1 MTDTEE
7 RQRADT
13 ATKFTT
19 GFIQWRYV
27 FCVSSKITYFF
38 EELLKAL
45 HDASSSNPNLH
56 RPATDLLK
64 SWETNH
70 FGQYLI
76 GLCQVLQDPNV
87 DPHVRQLAGLQI
99 KVCVGGGRT
108 EETQDALTKRYMG
121 LSQETRTHL
130 RDAVNFKIFVPK
142 ETSFRLFFILFYCFF
157 LSFFFF

>member
-1 MTDTEE
+1 M
-7 RQRADT
+7 
-13 ATKFTT
+13 F
-19 GFIQWRYV
+19 
-27 FCVSSKITYFF
+27 SSKTTYFF
-38 EELLKAL
+38 QELLKAL

-76 GLCQVLQDPNV
+76 GLCQVLQDVNV

-108 EETQDALTKRYMG
+108 EETQDAMTKRYMG

-130 RDAVNFKIFVPK
+130 RDAVNFKKTKSSSQKKLLSV
-142 ETSFRLFFILFYCFF
+142 FF
-157 LSFFFF
+157 SFFFFSLFFSFFFFLDNPLFRLRYTPSKENCGFCCC